1 MIRLSVGSFRAPNT
15 MFFLVPLFFLCF
27 FCFYSRKYRNPYKLV
42 FLFGKKGSGKSCF
55 MVRRMLWYLRRGWNV
70 YTDMSDV
77 KIPGVLHITVKQL
90 ECFAPLPHSAIFLD
104 EVGISMDNRNFSKF
118 PPGLRDFFK
127 YQRKMKCVCYMNS
140 QAFDVDKKVR
150 DVTDSMAL
158 LQSIGG
164 IFTLYR
170 PIHRSITLVDASA
183 TGDSK
188 IADNLRFD
196 SIFSWRLYW
205 MPSYFQ
211 YFNSL
216 EMPERRSVPPQE
228 LPGSDSRYASYPL
241 TIFLKDVVSCVRTK
255 AESLFSG
262 HE

>member
-1 MIRLSVGSFRAPNT
+1 
-15 MFFLVPLFFLCF
+15 
-27 FCFYSRKYRNPYKLV
+27 
-42 FLFGKKGSGKSCF
+42 
-55 MVRRMLWYLRRGWNV
+55 
-70 YTDMSDV
+70 MSDV
-77 KIPGVLHITVKQL
+77 KIPGVRYVSVKQL
-90 ECFAPLPHSAIFLD
+90 EVFAPLPHSVLFLD

-127 YQRKMKCVCYMNS
+127 YQRKMKCACYMNS
-140 QAFDVDKKVR
+140 QAFDVDKKIR

-164 IFTLYR
+164 VLTLYR

-196 SIFSWRLYW
+196 SFFSWRLYW

-216 EMPERRSVPPQE
+216 EMPKRMPLPSQE
-228 LPGSDSRYASYPL
+228 LPGQEPRYAAYPL
-241 TIFLKDVVSCVRTK
+241 SIFVKDVITCVRTK
-255 AESLFSG
+255 AENLFAG